1 MKRRAILRTVLPAAV
16 AAGWATRFTPFP
28 IEIMQMPGSGLI
40 RELVRKLTGGE
51 FPSDQ
56 SGPFALEH
64 VWLVGLLV
72 SVTAVVALLPF
83 FLVLLYSFPLDRGH
97 MRAWDVVVLAIGA
110 ISMIL
115 GGWSS
120 FLLVLGHLESGG
132 RLSQDYYL
140 FFYALPPFVGGTAAT
155 ICSYRMLRSG

>member
-1 MKRRAILRTVLPAAV
+1 MKRRAILRAVLPAAV
-16 AAGWATRFTPFP
+16 AAGWATRFTPVP
-28 IEIMQMPGSGLI
+28 IEIMQMPGKWLA
-40 RELVRKLTGGE
+40 RKLTGGE

-72 SVTAVVALLPF
+72 FVTAVVALLPF

-97 MRAWDVVVLAIGA
+97 MRAWDVVVPAIGA